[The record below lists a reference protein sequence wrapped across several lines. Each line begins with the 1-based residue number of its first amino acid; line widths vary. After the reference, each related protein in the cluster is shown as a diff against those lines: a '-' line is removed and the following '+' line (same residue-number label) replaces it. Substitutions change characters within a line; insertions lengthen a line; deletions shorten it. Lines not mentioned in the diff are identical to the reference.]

1 MRQSTL
7 ARHLTWI
14 SRSDRPHRVVYCVAS
29 ARTHETHQLPRS
41 RSRHQHHR
49 LIHRPD
55 RTDALTT
62 RDLACGMRRFTP
74 ISPHLAHEPI
84 SPHNSLATQRAP
96 HKVRTHSLAT
106 APHTLSCSPPH
117 SRHAPTLVALPATR
131 NVQLQ
136 STTTPTRTR
145 RVISLHRSPC
155 RRQSAAAAPWFR
167 IVCTVADQPMRS
179 LYRRTA
185 ADQLSPHAQLMC
197 RHSALHLNRER
208 QRVSRAALIR
218 KCVRTPA
225 HGIDVPEQPITMPNS
240 HCTCTLG
247 EARP

>member
-1 MRQSTL
+1 MRRQSTL

-29 ARTHETHQLPRS
+29 ARTHETHQLTRS

-49 LIHRPD
+49 LTHRPD

-106 APHTLSCSPPH
+106 APHNSLVLAASRASRSHARRTSCHPEL
-117 SRHAPTLVALPATR
+117 A
-131 NVQLQ
+131 QFQ

-145 RVISLHRSPC
+145 RAISLHHSPC
-155 RRQSAAAAPWFR
+155 RRRSAAAAPWFR
-167 IVCTVADQPMRS
+167 IVCTVADQPMRC
-179 LYRRTA
+179 TA
-185 ADQLSPHAQLMC
+185 APPLTS
-197 RHSALHLNRER
+197 SALMRSSCAVTR
-208 QRVSRAALIR
+208 RCI
-218 KCVRTPA
+218 
-225 HGIDVPEQPITMPNS
+225 
-240 HCTCTLG
+240 
-247 EARP
+247 